1 MKKVISFIIL
11 SILIISGCSKKGPD
25 QGELAAIAAK
35 GYYDLLL
42 ENKYSEFVNG
52 MNQPD
57 SIPAGYREQLET
69 NAKMFVYQQKEEHR
83 GISNVKIADAKVDTA
98 RHTAMAFLVLDY
110 GDKTSEEIVVPMIEV
125 KGKWKMQ

>member
-1 MKKVISFIIL
+1 MK
-11 SILIISGCSKKGPD
+11 
-25 QGELAAIAAK
+25 
-35 GYYDLLL
+35 
-42 ENKYSEFVNG
+42 G

-69 NAKMFVYQQKEEHR
+69 NAKMFVYQQKEEHQ
-83 GISNVKIADAKVDTA
+83 GISNVKIADAKADTA
-98 RHTAMAFLVLDY
+98 HHTAMAFLVLDY